1 MHFNYTTEKGDNAMN
16 FRYTLI
22 EKLKANVA
30 YKVANNCT
38 LIGEIADRVIDD
50 LNYSEIA
57 EELNI
62 SSSDIA
68 DEIDSADIISEVTDH
83 LDMDDLA
90 RAVADKCDMNEITER
105 VISMLPS
112 DFMDDL
118 AVRAAEEIIEEM
130 K

>member
-1 MHFNYTTEKGDNAMN
+1 MN

-22 EKLKANVA
+22 EKLKSNVA
-30 YKVANNCT
+30 YKVANNST

-57 EELNI
+57 DELNI

-90 RAVADKCDMNEITER
+90 RAVADNCDMEEVTSR
-105 VISMLPS
+105 VISMLPDS
-112 DFMDDL
+112 FMDDL
-118 AVRAAEEIIEEM
+118 AVQAAEEIIEEM